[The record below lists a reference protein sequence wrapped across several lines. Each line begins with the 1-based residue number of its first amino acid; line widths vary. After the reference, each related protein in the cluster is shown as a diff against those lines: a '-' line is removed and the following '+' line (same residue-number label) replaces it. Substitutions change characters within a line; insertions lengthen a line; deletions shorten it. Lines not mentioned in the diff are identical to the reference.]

1 MENIPGSENQPP
13 QHRMDMQQMPHPMSS
28 VMGMVPNSNHSSN
41 MMEPPKALPSLLSL
55 KVTPPTELQHQ
66 NAMEDGIRDGN
77 DTVKLPAALEQVLAF
92 KTERAKEVGADPN
105 DVVSLGKSTNDE
117 SKREGAP
124 QLQDVLETGTN
135 EKVHSK
141 KSKNKKKKKK
151 NKEGKQ
157 NQKKK
162 NTSKKKDIDKKGD
175 EADDNKEDHIE
186 DNKTKEDEPEIEYIQ
201 EIPSINDLEPMYRQ
215 FARVFEAFKLTEP
228 EPRPNDTGD
237 KGEPI
242 GQYPPITNM
251 QTAGN
256 VPSKVPPLDDFD
268 DDAAQQQQGTGEN
281 GAPRLSKRKLKRL
294 TRLSV
299 AELKQLVGRP
309 DVVEMH
315 DVTARDPKLLVQLK
329 AYRNTVPVP
338 RHWCFKR
345 KYLQGK
351 RGIEKPPFDL
361 PDFIK
366 RTGITEMRAS
376 LQERDDTRTLKAK
389 MRERARPKLGKID
402 IDYQKLHDAFF
413 KWQTK
418 PRMTIHGDLYY
429 EGKEF
434 ETRLKEKKPGE
445 LSDELRTALGMPVGP
460 NCHKVPPPWLIAMQR
475 YGPPPSYPNLKIP
488 GLNAP
493 IPEGCA
499 FGYHAGGWGKPPVD
513 ETGRPLYGDV
523 FGVSRAPGSDALD
536 EEVDRGMWGEP
547 ESESSGD
554 EEEDEDAEE
563 GVDGEADGKDG
574 DGDAS
579 GLVTPGAE
587 GLITPSGITSIP
599 AGLETPETIELRK
612 KKIESEME
620 GGDTPALY
628 TVLQERRTEGLGA
641 SMMGSTHV
649 YDMTG
654 AAGGQA
660 PPSVIA
666 ARRGISGTTSDAR
679 TEKDGAVE
687 LALDPSE
694 LDLDSEAMASRYE
707 ETMRSRQA
715 HLRRE
720 DLSDMLQDHVQR
732 QKSKRKRQQ
741 TQDTKASK
749 KYKEFK
755 F

>member
-1 MENIPGSENQPP
+1 MEGISGSESLRMDAQQLPHPLPAMMSLSSNSNLSIPGI
-13 QHRMDMQQMPHPMSS
+13 D
-28 VMGMVPNSNHSSN
+28 
-41 MMEPPKALPSLLSL
+41 PPKALPSLLSL
-55 KVTPPTELQHQ
+55 KVAPPTELQNQ
-66 NAMEDGIRDGN
+66 NTGDDARDTDGES
-77 DTVKLPAALEQVLAF
+77 VKLPAALEQALAF
-92 KTERAKEVGADPN
+92 KTERAKELGGDP
-105 DVVSLGKSTNDE
+105 DDLASLGKSQNDDITTDDV
-117 SKREGAP
+117 A
-124 QLQDVLETGTN
+124 VLEEVIPEPETAA
-135 EKVHSK
+135 EKLDSK
-141 KSKNKKKKKK
+141 LNKMKKKKKK
-151 NKEGKQ
+151 
-157 NQKKK
+157 KKK
-162 NTSKKKDIDKKGD
+162 KHVVDKK
-175 EADDNKEDHIE
+175 ESE
-186 DNKTKEDEPEIEYIQ
+186 KTKGSVEDGKSNEAMPEVEYIQ
-201 EIPSINDLEPMYRQ
+201 EVPGINDLEPMYRQ
-215 FARVFEAFKLTEP
+215 FARIFEAFKLTEP
-228 EPRPNDTGD
+228 EPRLNDISD

-242 GQYPPITNM
+242 GQYPPVTSM

-256 VPSKVPPLDDFD
+256 VPSKIPPLDDFD
-268 DDAAQQQQGTGEN
+268 DDTGPQQQQQGTGEN

-329 AYRNTVPVP
+329 AHRNTVPVP

-523 FGVSRAPGSDALD
+523 FGISRTPGGDAMD

-547 ESESSGD
+547 ESESSG
-554 EEEDEDAEE
+554 EEDEDEDAEE
-563 GVDGEADGKDG
+563 GVDGEAEGKEGEG
-574 DGDAS
+574 DTS

-628 TVLQERRTEGLGA
+628 TVLQERRAEGLGA

-666 ARRGISGTTSDAR
+666 ARRGISGTASDGRA
-679 TEKDGAVE
+679 EKDGAVE

-694 LDLDSEAMASRYE
+694 LDLDSEAMATRYE

>member
-1 MENIPGSENQPP
+1 
-13 QHRMDMQQMPHPMSS
+13 MDT
-28 VMGMVPNSNHSSN
+28 
-41 MMEPPKALPSLLSL
+41 KTLPSLLSL
-55 KVTPPTELQHQ
+55 KVTPPSELQNQ
-66 NAMEDGIRDGN
+66 NVDNGVGEGDSSS
-77 DTVKLPAALEQVLAF
+77 VKLPAALEQALAF
-92 KTERAKEVGADPN
+92 KTERAKEVGGDPN
-105 DVVSLGKSTNDE
+105 DVVLANKSPKDDGEDVSHIEDVITEIEPSTEKTDGKL
-117 SKREGAP
+117 SK
-124 QLQDVLETGTN
+124 T
-135 EKVHSK
+135 
-141 KSKNKKKKKK
+141 KKKKK
-151 NKEGKQ
+151 
-157 NQKKK
+157 
-162 NTSKKKDIDKKGD
+162 SKRKRHNLEKKDIDQKKD
-175 EADDNKEDHIE
+175 STEETKNKEDM
-186 DNKTKEDEPEIEYIQ
+186 PEIEYIQ

-215 FARVFEAFKLTEP
+215 FARVFEAFKLVEP
-228 EPRPNDTGD
+228 EPSPNDAAD

-242 GQYPPITNM
+242 GQYPPVTSI
-251 QTAGN
+251 QTTGN
-256 VPSKVPPLDDFD
+256 VPNKVPLLDDFD
-268 DDAAQQQQGTGEN
+268 DETNQQQQQQGTGEN

-329 AYRNTVPVP
+329 AHRNTVPVP

-460 NCHKVPPPWLIAMQR
+460 NCQKVPPPWLIAMQR

-523 FGVSRAPGSDALD
+523 FGISRTSGADAMD

-554 EEEDEDAEE
+554 EDDDEDGEE
-563 GVDGEADGKDG
+563 GGEAGENDGKDA

-666 ARRGISGTTSDAR
+666 ARRGGAISAGGPSDAAR
-679 TEKDGAVE
+679 AEKDGAVE
-687 LALDPSE
+687 LTLDPSE

-741 TQDTKASK
+741 IQDTKTSK

>member
-1 MENIPGSENQPP
+1 
-13 QHRMDMQQMPHPMSS
+13 MSD
-28 VMGMVPNSNHSSN
+28 PAN
-41 MMEPPKALPSLLSL
+41 PLPSLLSL
-55 KVTPPTELQHQ
+55 KVPVPLDMQQNQVAPPPPPPPPESVEEQE
-66 NAMEDGIRDGN
+66 NNEI
-77 DTVKLPAALEQVLAF
+77 VKLPPALEQALAF
-92 KTERAKEVGADPN
+92 KNERAKELGADPN
-105 DVVSLGKSTNDE
+105 DISVPGTSPPRELVTREEPPIDFVTENDTAVV
-117 SKREGAP
+117 
-124 QLQDVLETGTN
+124 
-135 EKVHSK
+135 EKVDSNNKSSNNKTAK
-141 KSKNKKKKKK
+141 KKRKKNKKKRHTETTKI
-151 NKEGKQ
+151 
-157 NQKKK
+157 
-162 NTSKKKDIDKKGD
+162 TSLEKTNNA
-175 EADDNKEDHIE
+175 ENSAADSDA
-186 DNKTKEDEPEIEYIQ
+186 PEVEYIQ
-201 EIPSINDLEPMYRQ
+201 EIPTITELEPMYRQ
-215 FARVFEAFKLTEP
+215 FARVFEMFRIVEP
-228 EPRPNDTGD
+228 DSTGD
-237 KGEPI
+237 KDKGEAI
-242 GQYPPITNM
+242 GQYPPPVM
-251 QTAGN
+251 M
-256 VPSKVPPLDDFD
+256 VPSKVPMLDDFD
-268 DDAAQQQQGTGEN
+268 EEGGPQHQNPAVGEN
-281 GAPRLSKRKLKRL
+281 GAPKLSKRKLKRL

-329 AYRNTVPVP
+329 AHRNTVPVP

-376 LQERDDTRTLKAK
+376 LQERDDGRTLKAK

-523 FGVSRAPGSDALD
+523 FGVARPLGGDIMD

-547 ESESSGD
+547 ESESSG
-554 EEEDEDAEE
+554 EEDEDEDGEEE
-563 GVDGEADGKDG
+563 GDADGKDVDG
-574 DGDAS
+574 DGS
-579 GLVTPGAE
+579 GLITPGAE
-587 GLITPSGITSIP
+587 GLITPSGIASIP

-654 AAGGQA
+654 AGGQA

-666 ARRGISGTTSDAR
+666 AARRGMSGSASESR
-679 TEKDGAVE
+679 VEKDGTVE
-687 LALDPSE
+687 VALDPSE

-741 TQDTKASK
+741 GQSEAKSSK

>member
-1 MENIPGSENQPP
+1 MMSMPQNTGLVVPG
-13 QHRMDMQQMPHPMSS
+13 
-28 VMGMVPNSNHSSN
+28 
-41 MMEPPKALPSLLSL
+41 MEPPKALPSLLSL
-55 KVTPPTELQHQ
+55 KVSPPTELQNQ
-66 NAMEDGIRDGN
+66 NSSDEGIRDG
-77 DTVKLPAALEQVLAF
+77 DSDSMKLPAALEQALAF

-105 DVVSLGKSTNDE
+105 DIVSLGKSPNDE
-117 SKREGAP
+117 TVGDDVS
-124 QLQDVLETGTN
+124 QLDDAILEPDTAAS
-135 EKVHSK
+135 EKLDAK
-141 KSKNKKKKKK
+141 LNKMKKKKKK
-151 NKEGKQ
+151 KRKKHNVVKETE
-157 NQKKK
+157 N
-162 NTSKKKDIDKKGD
+162 KKDNLENAKPK
-175 EADDNKEDHIE
+175 DDL
-186 DNKTKEDEPEIEYIQ
+186 PEIEYVQ
-201 EIPSINDLEPMYRQ
+201 EIPSVNDLEPMYRQ
-215 FARVFEAFKLTEP
+215 FARIFEAFKLTEP
-228 EPRPNDTGD
+228 EPKTTEAD

-242 GQYPPITNM
+242 GQYPPVTNL
-251 QTAGN
+251 QTAGT
-256 VPSKVPPLDDFD
+256 VPSKMPPLDDFD
-268 DDAAQQQQGTGEN
+268 DDANQQQQQQGTGEN

-329 AYRNTVPVP
+329 AHRNTVPVP

-523 FGVSRAPGSDALD
+523 FGISRTPGGDAMD
-536 EEVDRGMWGEP
+536 EEIDRGMWGEP

-554 EEEDEDAEE
+554 EDEDEDAEE
-563 GVDGEADGKDG
+563 GGEGEGEGKDG
-574 DGDAS
+574 EGDAS

-666 ARRGISGTTSDAR
+666 ARRGVSGTASDGR

-732 QKSKRKRQQ
+732 QKVS
-741 TQDTKASK
+741 TK
-749 KYKEFK
+749 YVQYIM
-755 F
+755 

>member
-1 MENIPGSENQPP
+1 M
-13 QHRMDMQQMPHPMSS
+13 
-28 VMGMVPNSNHSSN
+28 
-41 MMEPPKALPSLLSL
+41 
-55 KVTPPTELQHQ
+55 
-66 NAMEDGIRDGN
+66 
-77 DTVKLPAALEQVLAF
+77 
-92 KTERAKEVGADPN
+92 
-105 DVVSLGKSTNDE
+105 
-117 SKREGAP
+117 
-124 QLQDVLETGTN
+124 
-135 EKVHSK
+135 
-141 KSKNKKKKKK
+141 
-151 NKEGKQ
+151 
-157 NQKKK
+157 
-162 NTSKKKDIDKKGD
+162 
-175 EADDNKEDHIE
+175 
-186 DNKTKEDEPEIEYIQ
+186 
-201 EIPSINDLEPMYRQ
+201 
-215 FARVFEAFKLTEP
+215 
-228 EPRPNDTGD
+228 
-237 KGEPI
+237 
-242 GQYPPITNM
+242 
-251 QTAGN
+251 
-256 VPSKVPPLDDFD
+256 
-268 DDAAQQQQGTGEN
+268 
-281 GAPRLSKRKLKRL
+281 
-294 TRLSV
+294 
-299 AELKQLVGRP
+299 GRP

-329 AYRNTVPVP
+329 AHRNTVPVP

-460 NCHKVPPPWLIAMQR
+460 NCQKVPPPWLIAMQR

-523 FGVSRAPGSDALD
+523 FGISRTSGADAMD
-536 EEVDRGMWGEP
+536 EEIDRGMWGEP

-554 EEEDEDAEE
+554 EDDDEDGEE
-563 GVDGEADGKDG
+563 GGEPGENDGKDA

-666 ARRGISGTTSDAR
+666 ARRGGAISTGGPSDAAR
-679 TEKDGAVE
+679 VEKDGAVE
-687 LALDPSE
+687 LTLDPSE

-732 QKSKRKRQQ
+732 QKVHNVM
-741 TQDTKASK
+741 
-749 KYKEFK
+749 YKLFL
-755 F
+755 

>member
-1 MENIPGSENQPP
+1 MPLEKSVS
-13 QHRMDMQQMPHPMSS
+13 MDA
-28 VMGMVPNSNHSSN
+28 
-41 MMEPPKALPSLLSL
+41 KALPSLLSL
-55 KVTPPTELQHQ
+55 KVTPPSELQNQ
-66 NAMEDGIRDGN
+66 NVDNGIGEEDGGS
-77 DTVKLPAALEQVLAF
+77 VKLPAALEQALAF
-92 KTERAKEVGADPN
+92 KTERAKEVGGDPD
-105 DVVSLGKSTNDE
+105 DVISISKSPKDDGEDASQIEDVITELEQQKSEKME
-117 SKREGAP
+117 SKS
-124 QLQDVLETGTN
+124 
-135 EKVHSK
+135 SK
-141 KSKNKKKKKK
+141 TKKKKK
-151 NKEGKQ
+151 
-157 NQKKK
+157 
-162 NTSKKKDIDKKGD
+162 SKRKRHNGEKRDAEQRKDSV
-175 EADDNKEDHIE
+175 EDNAKSKEDL
-186 DNKTKEDEPEIEYIQ
+186 PEIEYIQ

-215 FARVFEAFKLTEP
+215 FARVFEAFKLVEP
-228 EPRPNDTGD
+228 EPSPNDAAD

-242 GQYPPITNM
+242 GQYPPVTNI
-251 QTAGN
+251 QATGTG
-256 VPSKVPPLDDFD
+256 VPSKVPLLDDFD
-268 DDAAQQQQGTGEN
+268 DDANQQQQQQGTGEN

-329 AYRNTVPVP
+329 AHRNTVPVP

-460 NCHKVPPPWLIAMQR
+460 NCQKVPPPWLIAMQR

-523 FGVSRAPGSDALD
+523 FGVSRTSGADAMD
-536 EEVDRGMWGEP
+536 EEIDRGMWGEP

-554 EEEDEDAEE
+554 EDEDEDAEE
-563 GVDGEADGKDG
+563 GGEGGEGEGKDG
-574 DGDAS
+574 DDDAS

-666 ARRGISGTTSDAR
+666 ARRGGISGSASDAR
-679 TEKDGAVE
+679 AEKDGAVE
-687 LALDPSE
+687 LTLDPSE

-741 TQDTKASK
+741 IQDTKTSK